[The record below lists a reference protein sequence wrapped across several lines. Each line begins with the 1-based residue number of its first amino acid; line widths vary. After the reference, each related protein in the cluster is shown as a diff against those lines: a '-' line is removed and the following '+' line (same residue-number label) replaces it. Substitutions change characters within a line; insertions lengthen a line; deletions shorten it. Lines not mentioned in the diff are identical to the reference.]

1 VVDWSTVMFL
11 AWSLSDILD
20 IESVEIWATAL
31 YDSVVRTTVLVSA
44 DRDDLDEVMGDKE
57 NVLIVVATNF
67 SPIPLELVPFS
78 HGVLTSS
85 SLHLSLHQPQLS
97 PRTST

>member
-1 VVDWSTVMFL
+1 MVDWSAVMFL
-11 AWSLSDILD
+11 AWSFSD

-44 DRDDLDEVMGDKE
+44 DRDTLDEVLGDKE

-67 SPIPLELVPFS
+67 SLIPLKLVPFS
-78 HGVLTSS
+78 HGVSISS